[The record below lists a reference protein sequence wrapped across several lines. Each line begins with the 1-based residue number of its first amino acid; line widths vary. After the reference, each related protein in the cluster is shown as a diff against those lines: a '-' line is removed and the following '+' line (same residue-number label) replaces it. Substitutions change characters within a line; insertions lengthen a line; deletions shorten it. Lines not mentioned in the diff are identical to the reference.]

1 MFTHRLLR
9 VRHVLAAHAR
19 FARTQARPPPPP
31 APRPPSLPLF
41 LHDVEPAQPARTPAS
56 LASHLP
62 ASTLERIAV
71 IAGGDAERESAIIAA
86 TEQRVAREARDA
98 ALAEGWRRTAL
109 DAALA
114 SELARLKAFS
124 AAPPAAELGP
134 GSSSSSSSSKGDEG
148 GGSTAPAPAASPAAA
163 AAALLLRA
171 AHAVLTSAGAA
182 PSGAGREPQLLDA
195 CTSLGIDVGAL
206 QRLAS
211 ARRRGRLPAA
221 STQLDEE
228 GEADGSE
235 GSGDSEGTEY
245 SDGAELSD
253 SGSDSAWSSEE
264 EGSGSGS
271 GRSSGSGS
279 DRATRAPRIA
289 RAPAQSPED
298 RLFAGISLPPLPAS
312 VGKSLRIGGTP
323 IAQVPAD
330 APGDLNPTS
339 AEAPDTPTS
348 FRRMAFTEVRARNEL
363 FIARR
368 LLLQAISAQALEQG
382 LLSAGAAGSSSSS
395 SGSITG
401 SSDTEDDVYV
411 LPPSTSTAPTR
422 ASAPSLPAT
431 AALSLPSLDSPET
444 ALLRATHL
452 MLSLQGSPLLA
463 RGALNV
469 GYLARRSPGDPD
481 ALQPTKPW
489 AQQPHTVRQMQGGA
503 VNRLPWGGPG
513 GIHALS
519 GLHNSNAA
527 ASTAGSTS
535 PPPLR
540 ISAKEA
546 NQLAVEL
553 GYPARDPATG
563 LALVVT
569 PQAALDTVLARKA
582 LRRVPFDERS
592 RASALAAAHAAAAP
606 DAKGMVE
613 RLLEGVEAEDLR
625 LGVAPAATRP
635 SLLPPGFRN
644 WTEVVTTAS
653 APSRRTALA
662 ASLSA
667 SQKAVLDSPLKPAKD
682 GYAPPTP
689 RATRLAANLTAVLS
703 ALLAEGAVGPLAIAH
718 PALFPGGMP
727 PEVAQVEVT
736 PDFRAA
742 YVRWTLPALARVNA
756 LRTPLAPA
764 PAPPASLEGALRAGM
779 HLTSPTARALLS
791 GSGGAQA
798 RASARERARARAYTK
813 PRAADAHAAA
823 GAAGGGVTPRL
834 AATPGLAP
842 VRAQVQG
849 AAEALERCAWDLRR
863 ALAARLG
870 LRFVPRLHFFLWE
883 GVRGEARGKGGKREE
898 GGI

>member
-19 FARTQARPPPPP
+19 FARTQARPPPLP
-31 APRPPSLPLF
+31 APRPPSQPLF
-41 LHDVEPAQPARTPAS
+41 LHDVEPSLPARTPAS
-56 LASHLP
+56 LASSLP

-71 IAGGDAERESAIIAA
+71 IAGGDAGRESAIIAA

-114 SELARLKAFS
+114 SELARLQAFS
-124 AAPPAAELGP
+124 APPPAAELGP
-134 GSSSSSSSSKGDEG
+134 GSGGGGEG
-148 GGSTAPAPAASPAAA
+148 GSSTAPAPAASPAAA

-182 PSGAGREPQLLDA
+182 PSGAGSEPQLLDA

-211 ARRRGRLPAA
+211 SRRRGRLPAA

-228 GEADGSE
+228 GEEGSE
-235 GSGDSEGTEY
+235 DSEGTEY
-245 SDGAELSD
+245 SDGAEYSG
-253 SGSDSAWSSEE
+253 SGSDSAWSSDE

-271 GRSSGSGS
+271 GSGSGGGSGSGS
-279 DRATRAPRIA
+279 DRASNVPRSA
-289 RAPAQSPED
+289 RALAQSPED

-312 VGKSLRIGGTP
+312 VGRSLRIGGTP

-382 LLSAGAAGSSSSS
+382 LLSAGAAAGGLGDGGGGRS
-395 SGSITG
+395 SGSLAG
-401 SSDTEDDVYV
+401 SSDTEEDVYV
-411 LPPSTSTAPTR
+411 LPPSPSTSAAPAPASAASAILPSSSPTAPLY
-422 ASAPSLPAT
+422 LPT
-431 AALSLPSLDSPET
+431 LDSPGT
-444 ALLRATHL
+444 ALLRASHL

-469 GYLARRSPGDPD
+469 GFLARRSPADMD
-481 ALQPTKPW
+481 AGHLQPSQAGW
-489 AQQPHTVRQMQGGA
+489 AQQRHTVRQVKGGA

-519 GLHNSNAA
+519 GLHNSNDAA
-527 ASTAGSTS
+527 ATAGSGGL
-535 PPPLR
+535 PPLR

-592 RASALAAAHAAAAP
+592 RASALAAADAAAAP

-613 RLLEGVEAEDLR
+613 RLLAGVEAEDAR

-635 SLLPPGFRN
+635 SLLPPGFKN

-653 APSRRTALA
+653 APPAPLPWPPASALPTRPCWTPPSRLQRMAM
-662 ASLSA
+662 
-667 SQKAVLDSPLKPAKD
+667 
-682 GYAPPTP
+682 PPPPPEP
-689 RATRLAANLTAVLS
+689 RAWLPTSLPCSLPCWQRAPW
-703 ALLAEGAVGPLAIAH
+703 GPW
-718 PALFPGGMP
+718 P
-727 PEVAQVEVT
+727 
-736 PDFRAA
+736 
-742 YVRWTLPALARVNA
+742 
-756 LRTPLAPA
+756 LRTPRSSLTASPQRWQLWRSRQTFA
-764 PAPPASLEGALRAGM
+764 QPMCAGRCPPWRA
-779 HLTSPTARALLS
+779 
-791 GSGGAQA
+791 
-798 RASARERARARAYTK
+798 
-813 PRAADAHAAA
+813 
-823 GAAGGGVTPRL
+823 
-834 AATPGLAP
+834 
-842 VRAQVQG
+842 
-849 AAEALERCAWDLRR
+849 
-863 ALAARLG
+863 
-870 LRFVPRLHFFLWE
+870 
-883 GVRGEARGKGGKREE
+883 
-898 GGI
+898 